1 MRGGSRQSV
10 WEEETLEGKG
20 CSRSQSPDLTQ
31 QVPKWLDQ
39 GEPGYSFPQPHFLI
53 VQFFLY
59 CPTQGL
65 STLVST
71 HFPQYKFLHLSL
83 RPEDPL
89 PPE

>member
-1 MRGGSRQSV
+1 MQK
-10 WEEETLEGKG
+10 EETLEGKDG
-20 CSRSQSPDLTQ
+20 SRSQSPDLTQ
-31 QVPKWLDQ
+31 QVPKWQDQ
-39 GEPGYSFPQPHFLI
+39 GEPGSSFPQPHFLI
-53 VQFFLY
+53 VQFFLS
-59 CPTQGL
+59 CPTQCL